1 MASSSSNS
9 TPGKLVGTS
18 RLAEIDKLLKE
29 ASLQPSRESF
39 TKAVEAFLMRDKRR
53 RGHLDFIDA
62 SLKWME
68 VAGLAKDLPTYNLL
82 LDVFPRDRFRN
93 RTLMD
98 AIWPRPY
105 PQIDAALRVL
115 QKMEDNGIRPD
126 YTTYSLM
133 LEVFGHASLPVQKCR
148 RIAYWFD
155 RFENIDPY
163 RLPQPIP
170 NDPCELARLTLRRI
184 SGLDS
189 EVKLVHDVGTSFV
202 ISSQAQWQ
210 REQLIGFAA
219 TSWEGSPLQ
228 VTGPH
233 RTWLQHLEQSYFMLE
248 ASPNPPQYKEETV
261 LALGMTSSRHSQ
273 DLLNI
278 WVSGLEQENPSLVQV
293 WGEHKHSSLGQ
304 GIHTQLPLST
314 QEYK

>member
-1 MASSSSNS
+1 MMQRCQTFRAYILWTVRVSRFRRAYSSSSS
-9 TPGKLVGTS
+9 TPGKLVGIS
-18 RLAEIDKLLKE
+18 RLSEIDKLLKE

-39 TKAVEAFLMRDKRR
+39 TKAVEAFLKRDKRR
-53 RGHLDFIDA
+53 RGHLDFIDS

-68 VAGLAKDLPTYNLL
+68 IAGLGKDLPTYNLL

-184 SGLDS
+184 SSLGS
-189 EVKLVHDVGTSFV
+189 ELKLVHLTSDDDDDGTAFV

-210 REQLIGFAA
+210 REQLTGFAS

-233 RTWLQHLEQSYFMLE
+233 RTWLQHLEQKYFMLE
-248 ASPNPPQYKEETV
+248 ASPSPPQYKQGKSTV
-261 LALGMTSSRHSQ
+261 PLAFSTLKSCVSYRYLI
-273 DLLNI
+273 LL
-278 WVSGLEQENPSLVQV
+278 
-293 WGEHKHSSLGQ
+293 
-304 GIHTQLPLST
+304 
-314 QEYK
+314 

>member
-1 MASSSSNS
+1 MLRRCMDILWMSRFPTRRIASTSAGR
-9 TPGKLVGTS
+9 TPGTLVDTS
-18 RLAEIDKLLKE
+18 RRAEIDRLLHE

-39 TKAVEAFLMRDKRR
+39 VKAVQAFLKRDKRR
-53 RGHLDFIDA
+53 RGHMEFITA

-68 VAGLAKDLPTYNLL
+68 IAGLNKDLPTYNRL

-126 YTTYSLM
+126 YTTYSLL
-133 LEVFGHASLPVQKCR
+133 LEVFGVASLPVQKCR

-163 RLPQPIP
+163 KLPQPIP
-170 NDPCELARLTLRRI
+170 NDPCELARLTLQRI
-184 SGLDS
+184 SSPGS
-189 EVKLVHDVGTSFV
+189 QTKLFHLVRAEDETSFKFV
-202 ISSQAQWQ
+202 IGSQAQWQ
-210 REQLIGFAA
+210 REQLVGFAS
-219 TSWEGSPLQ
+219 TTWEGSPLQ

-233 RTWLQHLEQSYFMLE
+233 RTWLQHIEQNYFMLE
-248 ASPNPPQYKEETV
+248 APPSPPQTNEGKSICSV
-261 LALGMTSSRHSQ
+261 IVPSMQGFP
-273 DLLNI
+273 
-278 WVSGLEQENPSLVQV
+278 GLDFNRA
-293 WGEHKHSSLGQ
+293 HD
-304 GIHTQLPLST
+304 
-314 QEYK
+314 